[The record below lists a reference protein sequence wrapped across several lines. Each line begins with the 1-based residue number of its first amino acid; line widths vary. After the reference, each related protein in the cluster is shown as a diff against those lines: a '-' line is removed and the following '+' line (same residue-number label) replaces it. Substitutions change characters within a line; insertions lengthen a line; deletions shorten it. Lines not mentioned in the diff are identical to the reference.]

1 MRNENRN
8 LLYEKSIK
16 NLKDTIDLL
25 KKENNKLR
33 NDNKEIFRLKEL
45 IKKLK
50 KEKLEMSQRI
60 IDYES
65 ESFLYNSQRE
75 DKDDILLYN
84 PNNSNK
90 KLKMN
95 LKKFNF
101 SFSINGIKN
110 ETNKYN
116 KNDEISILKRE
127 LNEKNEIITL
137 LKSNKKKYKPVII
150 NNFSINSSSSTS
162 NINSINSSAQK
173 YVTFKNDKKNSINYN
188 SILSNQMKSKLSNK
202 ISSTFSWK
210 DENRHKKKFKKS
222 VNDTPSEDRESHNS
236 LEKNI
241 FKEIENILEERKNF
255 IIKTLV
261 RENFSFDILSNK
273 EKLKNNDLNENSNY
287 DIKGMEDIDQLIE
300 IIKNRKI
307 KVQKTK
313 KYFEEIFDINFN

>member
-101 SFSINGIKN
+101 SFNINGIKN

-210 DENRHKKKFKKS
+210 DENRHKNKFKKS

-313 KYFEEIFDINFN
+313 KYFEEIFI

>member
-101 SFSINGIKN
+101 SFNINGIKN
-110 ETNKYN
+110 ETNKFN

-287 DIKGMEDIDQLIE
+287 DIKSMEDIDQLIE

-313 KYFEEIFDINFN
+313 KYFEEIFI

>member
-45 IKKLK
+45 VKKLK

-101 SFSINGIKN
+101 SFNINGIKN

-127 LNEKNEIITL
+127 L

-313 KYFEEIFDINFN
+313 KYFEEIFI

>member
-110 ETNKYN
+110 VTNKYN

-273 EKLKNNDLNENSNY
+273 EKLKNNDLNENSNN

-313 KYFEEIFDINFN
+313 KYFEEIFI

>member
-110 ETNKYN
+110 VTNKYN

-313 KYFEEIFDINFN
+313 KYFEGIFI

>member
-101 SFSINGIKN
+101 SFNINGIKN
-110 ETNKYN
+110 ETNKFN

-287 DIKGMEDIDQLIE
+287 EIKGMEDIDQLIE

-313 KYFEEIFDINFN
+313 KYFEEIFI

>member
-16 NLKDTIDLL
+16 NVKDTIDLL

-90 KLKMN
+90 KLKMD

-241 FKEIENILEERKNF
+241 FKEIENIKCSVYFLNYLF
-255 IIKTLV
+255 NIYSFNIYLIK
-261 RENFSFDILSNK
+261 
-273 EKLKNNDLNENSNY
+273 
-287 DIKGMEDIDQLIE
+287 
-300 IIKNRKI
+300 
-307 KVQKTK
+307 
-313 KYFEEIFDINFN
+313 

>member
-210 DENRHKKKFKKS
+210 DENSHKKKFKKS

-313 KYFEEIFDINFN
+313 KYFEEIFI

>member
-110 ETNKYN
+110 VTNKYN

-287 DIKGMEDIDQLIE
+287 DIKGLEDIDQLIE

-313 KYFEEIFDINFN
+313 KYFEGIFI

>member
-90 KLKMN
+90 KLRMN

-273 EKLKNNDLNENSNY
+273 EKLKNNDLNENSNN
-287 DIKGMEDIDQLIE
+287 DIKGMEDIAQLIE

-313 KYFEEIFDINFN
+313 KYFEEIFI

>member
-101 SFSINGIKN
+101 SFNINGIKN

-173 YVTFKNDKKNSINYN
+173 YVTFKNDKKNTINYN

-222 VNDTPSEDRESHNS
+222 INDTPSEDRESHNS

-313 KYFEEIFDINFN
+313 KYFEEIFI

>member
-90 KLKMN
+90 KLRMN

-313 KYFEEIFDINFN
+313 KYFEEIFI

>member
-25 KKENNKLR
+25 KKENNKLS

-101 SFSINGIKN
+101 SFNINGIKN

-116 KNDEISILKRE
+116 KNDEISILKKE

-273 EKLKNNDLNENSNY
+273 EKLKNNDLNENSNN

-313 KYFEEIFDINFN
+313 KYFEEIFI

>member
-101 SFSINGIKN
+101 SFNINGIKN

-116 KNDEISILKRE
+116 KNDEISILKKE

-273 EKLKNNDLNENSNY
+273 EKLKNNDLNENSNN

-313 KYFEEIFDINFN
+313 KYFEEIFI

>member
-84 PNNSNK
+84 SNNSKK

-101 SFSINGIKN
+101 SFNINGIKN
-110 ETNKYN
+110 ETNKFN

-287 DIKGMEDIDQLIE
+287 DIKSMEDIDQLIE

-313 KYFEEIFDINFN
+313 KYFEEIFI

>member
-101 SFSINGIKN
+101 SFNINGIKN

-287 DIKGMEDIDQLIE
+287 EIKGMEDIEQLIE

-313 KYFEEIFDINFN
+313 KYFEEIFI

>member
-101 SFSINGIKN
+101 SFNINGIKN

-173 YVTFKNDKKNSINYN
+173 YVTFKNDKMNSINYN

-287 DIKGMEDIDQLIE
+287 EIKGMEDIDQLIE

-313 KYFEEIFDINFN
+313 KYFEGIFI

>member
-210 DENRHKKKFKKS
+210 DENSHKKKFKKS

-307 KVQKTK
+307 KVQRTK
-313 KYFEEIFDINFN
+313 KYFEEIFI

>member
-313 KYFEEIFDINFN
+313 KYFEEIFI

>member
-1 MRNENRN
+1 M
-8 LLYEKSIK
+8 
-16 NLKDTIDLL
+16 
-25 KKENNKLR
+25 
-33 NDNKEIFRLKEL
+33 
-45 IKKLK
+45 
-50 KEKLEMSQRI
+50 I
-60 IDYES
+60 I
-65 ESFLYNSQRE
+65 N
-75 DKDDILLYN
+75 I
-84 PNNSNK
+84 
-90 KLKMN
+90 
-95 LKKFNF
+95 
-101 SFSINGIKN
+101 
-110 ETNKYN
+110 
-116 KNDEISILKRE
+116 
-127 LNEKNEIITL
+127 

-162 NINSINSSAQK
+162 NVNSINSSAQK

-287 DIKGMEDIDQLIE
+287 EIKGMEDIDQLIE

-313 KYFEEIFDINFN
+313 KYFEEIFI

>member
-16 NLKDTIDLL
+16 NLKDTIKKL

-110 ETNKYN
+110 VTNKYN

-313 KYFEEIFDINFN
+313 KYFEEIFI

>member
-110 ETNKYN
+110 VTNKYN

-287 DIKGMEDIDQLIE
+287 EIKGMEDIAQLIE

-313 KYFEEIFDINFN
+313 KYFEEIFI

>member
-101 SFSINGIKN
+101 SFNINGIKN

-202 ISSTFSWK
+202 ITSTFSWK

-313 KYFEEIFDINFN
+313 KYFEEIFI

>member
-101 SFSINGIKN
+101 SFNINGIKN

-261 RENFSFDILSNK
+261 RENFSFDILINK

-287 DIKGMEDIDQLIE
+287 DIKGMEDIEQLIE

-313 KYFEEIFDINFN
+313 KYFEEIFI

>member
-287 DIKGMEDIDQLIE
+287 EIKGMEDIDQLIE

-313 KYFEEIFDINFN
+313 KYFEEILI

>member
-101 SFSINGIKN
+101 SFNINGIKN

-287 DIKGMEDIDQLIE
+287 EIKGMEDIDQLIE

-313 KYFEEIFDINFN
+313 KYFEEIFI

>member
-1 MRNENRN
+1 LRF
-8 LLYEKSIK
+8 YEKSIK

-313 KYFEEIFDINFN
+313 KYFEEIFI

>member
-110 ETNKYN
+110 VTNKYN

-287 DIKGMEDIDQLIE
+287 EIKGMEDIDQLIE

-313 KYFEEIFDINFN
+313 KYFEEIFI

>member
-287 DIKGMEDIDQLIE
+287 EIKGMEDIDQLIE

-313 KYFEEIFDINFN
+313 KYFEGIFI

>member
-101 SFSINGIKN
+101 SFNINGIKN

-313 KYFEEIFDINFN
+313 KYFEEIFI

>member
-33 NDNKEIFRLKEL
+33 NDNKEIFRLKDL

-110 ETNKYN
+110 VTNKYN

-313 KYFEEIFDINFN
+313 KYFEEIFI

>member
-33 NDNKEIFRLKEL
+33 IDNKEIFRLKEL

-101 SFSINGIKN
+101 SFNINGIKN

-313 KYFEEIFDINFN
+313 KYFEEIFI

>member
-45 IKKLK
+45 VKKLK

-101 SFSINGIKN
+101 SFNINGIKN

-313 KYFEEIFDINFN
+313 KYFEGIFI

>member
-95 LKKFNF
+95 LKKFNC

-110 ETNKYN
+110 VTNKYN

-313 KYFEEIFDINFN
+313 KYFEEIFI

>member
-307 KVQKTK
+307 KVQKNK
-313 KYFEEIFDINFN
+313 KYFEGIFI